1 MINKC
6 HRIDKEQAKNN
17 GLTAIT
23 CFPTQQNDATLQ
35 RRAAE
40 CRAEKS
46 PAWQDKEM
54 GVRVDGGIG
63 IKDKETTTREGAS
76 NASRWGIGVSAET
89 KLWQV
94 DHRGL
99 VVWYVCDM

>member
-23 CFPTQQNDATLQ
+23 CFPSQQNDATLQ

-54 GVRVDGGIG
+54 GVRVDGEIG
-63 IKDKETTTREGAS
+63 IKDKKATTREGALKAMS
-76 NASRWGIGVSAET
+76 KMAIAANVTHPNLCWQGKVS
-89 KLWQV
+89 
-94 DHRGL
+94 
-99 VVWYVCDM
+99 

>member
-1 MINKC
+1 
-6 HRIDKEQAKNN
+6 
-17 GLTAIT
+17 
-23 CFPTQQNDATLQ
+23 
-35 RRAAE
+35 
-40 CRAEKS
+40 
-46 PAWQDKEM
+46 M